1 MLTKK
6 EIIKRQHYLGGSDQA
21 VVMGIDP
28 FRDDFTM
35 MMEKAKGY
43 TQEIAE
49 NKFMIAGNML
59 EKVCLEYF
67 ARSNDL
73 DVTHTQAQFTNPVY
87 PYLKSRVDGKA
98 IGEEVTF
105 LVEAKT
111 QFSKNFDKWQN
122 GPLGVRD
129 SHYYQGIFNA
139 GNMYMAEKYKYSL
152 RASRLELFL
161 TKHRHK
167 LPTIQ
172 IKGLEAK
179 IEHYKSLDLI
189 KEIEEKPSIK
199 VVYPVLFLNIG
210 DYRKIM
216 ELHNNGYTGEWE
228 ELFAVY
234 LSDKQLNA
242 TPKEVQKQ
250 VNRLQRKGYKI
261 TENDIKLLI
270 FENKMLKLLQR
281 FKKKYYEVSFDFDL
295 VEFNKLI
302 AANNHWW
309 QKYKVNE
316 EVPLPSSKSY
326 KMIMELSPMIEK
338 GKILMGGEDIERFIR
353 TKISKSIR
361 RKSAKKEYRRLIRD
375 HDLLSRLEDE
385 IAEFDE
391 EIKSI
396 DAVLKFTMGSAEKL
410 ITDDYEAIL
419 VPVERLTLN
428 FDKLQED
435 HPELIKDY
443 LGKKVDTNRLYTKK
457 LDISEEIDILG
468 DETDGPQ

>member
-1 MLTKK
+1 MLTEK
-6 EIIKRQHYLGGSDQA
+6 EIIKRQHYIGGSDQA

-28 FRDDFTM
+28 FRDDFSM

-43 TQEIAE
+43 IAEQAE

-73 DVTHTQAQFTNPVY
+73 KITHQQAQYTNPLY
-87 PYLKSRVDGKA
+87 PYLKSRIDA
-98 IGEEVTF
+98 RSEDDEEIL

-111 QFSKNFDKWQN
+111 QFSPNFDKWQN

-139 GNMYMAEKYKYSL
+139 GNMNMAEKYRYLMKS
-152 RASRLELFL
+152 RRLEEFL
-161 TKHRHK
+161 RKHRHK
-167 LPTIQ
+167 LPAIQ
-172 IKGLEAK
+172 VKALEAK
-179 IEHYKSLDLI
+179 IKHYLVSHETELSRPQKV
-189 KEIEEKPSIK
+189 IK
-199 VVYPVLFLNIG
+199 VIYPVLFLNLG

-281 FKKKYYEVSFDFDL
+281 FKKKYYEVSFELDPN
-295 VEFNKLI
+295 EYSKLLR
-302 AANNHWW
+302 ANTQWW
-309 QKYKVNE
+309 NKYKVNE
-316 EVPLPSSKSY
+316 EIPLPSSKSY
-326 KMIMELSPMIEK
+326 KMIMELSPNVEK
-338 GKILMGGEDIERFIR
+338 GKVLMGGEDIERFIR
-353 TKISKSIR
+353 VKLSKMIK
-361 RKSAKKEYRRLIRD
+361 RKAAKKEHRRLIRG
-375 HDLLSRLEDE
+375 HDLIARLEDE

-396 DAVLKFTMGSAEKL
+396 DAILKFTMGSAEKL
-410 ITDDYEAIL
+410 ITEDYEANL
-419 VPVERLTLN
+419 VPVERLTLD
-428 FDKLQED
+428 FDKLQKE
-435 HPELIKDY
+435 HPELIKEY
-443 LGKKVDTNRLYTKK
+443 LGKKVDTNRLYVKK
-457 LDISEEIDILG
+457 LDIEEDIDKTG
-468 DETDGPQ
+468 DAADES

>member
-1 MLTKK
+1 MLTKE

-28 FRDDFTM
+28 FRDDFIM

-43 TQEIAE
+43 INQTAD
-49 NKFMIAGNML
+49 NKFAIAGNML

-73 DVTHTQAQFTNPVY
+73 EIDHQQAQYTNPIY
-87 PYLKSRVDGKA
+87 PYLKSRIDA
-98 IGEEVTF
+98 RAETNEEIL

-122 GPLGVRD
+122 GPEGVRD
-129 SHYYQGIFNA
+129 SLYYQGIFNA
-139 GNMYMAEKYKYSL
+139 GNMSMAEKHKYLRRAYKL
-152 RASRLELFL
+152 TAFLE
-161 TKHRHK
+161 KHRHK
-167 LPTIQ
+167 LPEIQ
-172 IKGLEAK
+172 KKGLEAK
-179 IEHYKSLDLI
+179 IRAYEKMQNVRELDQDKPI
-189 KEIEEKPSIK
+189 KI
-199 VVYPVLFLNIG
+199 VYPVLFLNIG
-210 DYRKIM
+210 DYRKVM

-250 VNRLQRKGYKI
+250 VNRLQRQGYKI

-281 FKKKYYEVSFDFDL
+281 FKKKYYEVSFYLDPREFD
-295 VEFNKLI
+295 VLI
-302 AANNHWW
+302 TANIKWW

-326 KMIMELSPMIEK
+326 KMIMELSPIVEK
-338 GKILMGGEDIERFIR
+338 GKVLMGGEDIERFIR
-353 TKISKSIR
+353 AKLSKSIN
-361 RKSAKKEYRRLIRD
+361 RKSAKKEYRRLIRGN
-375 HDLLSRLEDE
+375 DLLARLEDE
-385 IAEFDE
+385 IADLDE

-410 ITDDYEAIL
+410 ITDDYEAKL
-419 VPVERLTLN
+419 VPVERLTLD
-428 FDKLQED
+428 FDRLQEE
-435 HPELIKDY
+435 HPELIKGY
-443 LGKKVDTNRLYTKK
+443 LGKKIDTNRLYVNK
-457 LDISEEIDILG
+457 LDIAEEIDTTG
-468 DETDGPQ
+468 DEKDGTQ